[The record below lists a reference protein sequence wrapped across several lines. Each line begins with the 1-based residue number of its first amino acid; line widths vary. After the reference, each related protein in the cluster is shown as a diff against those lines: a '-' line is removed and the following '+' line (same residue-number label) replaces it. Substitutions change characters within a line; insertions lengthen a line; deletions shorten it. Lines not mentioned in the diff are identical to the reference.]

1 MSETDHG
8 ASAAAEKWNKAHVV
22 PNFRRRFVN
31 HIPWV
36 RNYIHFLYLNNETPF
51 SILKRELG
59 STPVDDALELAGGR
73 GDFSLAL
80 LTSGLARNVRMVD
93 LSESAAKIAREK
105 ADSQGISGF
114 VVETGDVN
122 DLRIGEKYD
131 LVTFSQSLHHIFA
144 LEHILGEVRR
154 ALKPGGLFYVSDYI
168 GPTRMQWT
176 DAQLKYMN
184 DLLALMPEELR
195 AQINPDGSDAPSPK
209 TSVKRISLETF
220 ERVDP
225 SEAVRSADID
235 RAIRE
240 TFDVVDFYPMGGTI
254 SYELYRTIAHNF
266 DVADRS
272 VQALL
277 KTVLYFEHDL
287 ISRGVLNSDFGLYL
301 CRAR

>member
-1 MSETDHG
+1 MSEMDRSTDV
-8 ASAAAEKWNKAHVV
+8 AADKWNKAHVV

-36 RNYIHFLYLNNETPF
+36 RNYIHELYLDKETPF
-51 SILKRELG
+51 SLLKSMLG
-59 STPVDDALELAGGR
+59 TVPADDVLELAGGR

-80 LTSGLARNVRMVD
+80 LTSGLAKNVRMVD
-93 LSESAAKIAREK
+93 ISDAAARIAREK
-105 ADSQGISGF
+105 AENQGVSGF
-114 VVETGDVN
+114 TVEVGDVN
-122 DLRIGEKYD
+122 RLQIADKYD
-131 LVTFSQSLHHIFA
+131 LITFSQSLHHISG

-154 ALKPGGLFYVSDYI
+154 ALKPQGLFFVSDYI

-184 DLLALMPEELR
+184 DLLALMPEGLR
-195 AQINPDGSDAPSPK
+195 AQINPDGSDAPTPK
-209 TSVKRISLETF
+209 TKVKRIPLETF

-235 RAIRE
+235 KVIRE
-240 TFDVVDFYPMGGTI
+240 TFDVVEFYPMGGTI

-266 DVADRS
+266 DVADQA
-272 VQALL
+272 VHALL

-287 ISRGVLNSDFGLYL
+287 ISKGVLNSDFGLYF
-301 CRAR
+301 CRTR